1 MAELK
6 IKVELE
12 KGRVGVHLDLLAKV
26 ATEARKFLDMF
37 ARDVDLG
44 DGDWIANRFTNNS
57 VAYDANFIGETGSM
71 EIAVAQNALRHI
83 TDPDRTPDDLG
94 FGISRETFFQM
105 GKMASHLPVN
115 EVMFIGLYDRD
126 ENTPEMRPLT
136 RARFEEIERLI
147 VERTSHYGGVQ
158 GHIIALFKSVNTI
171 WLHDISTRSKVVCKF
186 EAEKYNDVW
195 ELLKQKDAIVSV
207 EGWIT
212 DRPGRESHLKIASIR
227 AANEY
232 QEGDLEKFFG
242 LDPEITGELSTSEY
256 LDLIR
261 GDTEEMLMQ
270 APDEQDPHIH

>member
-1 MAELK
+1 
-6 IKVELE
+6 
-12 KGRVGVHLDLLAKV
+12 
-26 ATEARKFLDMF
+26 
-37 ARDVDLG
+37 
-44 DGDWIANRFTNNS
+44 
-57 VAYDANFIGETGSM
+57 
-71 EIAVAQNALRHI
+71 
-83 TDPDRTPDDLG
+83 
-94 FGISRETFFQM
+94 M
-105 GKMASHLPVN
+105 GKMASHLPPN

-126 ENTPEMRPLT
+126 ENRPEMRPLT

-186 EAEKYNDVW
+186 EGEKYNDVW